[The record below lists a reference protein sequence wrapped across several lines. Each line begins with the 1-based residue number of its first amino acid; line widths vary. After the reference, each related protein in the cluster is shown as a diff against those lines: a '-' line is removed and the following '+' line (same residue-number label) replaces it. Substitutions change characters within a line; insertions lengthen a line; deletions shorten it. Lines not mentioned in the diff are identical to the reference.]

1 VEKSITKKQLR
12 HNAPNMN
19 FFSSSVPT
27 IVGPKGVYT
36 RPSLSEFL
44 AIVKEVTARIVVW
57 SSMKRSTI
65 EGVVKFFF
73 NGLPQPF
80 ETLGQESCGK
90 IEISRIQY
98 LKGLTGS
105 KEIFLK
111 TLSETVFSLG
121 SEIALFDSNNTILI
135 DDSLEKNVCNE
146 TGNAIFIKSW
156 TR

>member
-1 VEKSITKKQLR
+1 
-12 HNAPNMN
+12 MN
-19 FFSSSVPT
+19 LFSSSVPT

-36 RPSLSEFL
+36 RPGLSEFL
-44 AIVKEVTARIVVW
+44 AAVKEVTACIVVW

-65 EGVVKFFF
+65 EGVVKFLF

-80 ETLGQESCGK
+80 ETLGQESCEK
-90 IEISRIQY
+90 IEISRDQY